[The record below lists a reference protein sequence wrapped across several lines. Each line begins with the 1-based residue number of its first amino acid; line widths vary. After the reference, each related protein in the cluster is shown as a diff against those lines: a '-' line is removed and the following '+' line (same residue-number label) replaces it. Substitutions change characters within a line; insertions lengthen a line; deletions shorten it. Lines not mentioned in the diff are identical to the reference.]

1 MAEKLGTIDL
11 KAQASDLE
19 KRIEREIKSAWLD
32 GGTAFGF
39 KKELEAKVATGNVR
53 DLEYLLRKVTREVQ
67 DRKTKYGNGSQRTA
81 SL

>member
-19 KRIEREIKSAWLD
+19 KRIEREIRSSWLD
-32 GGTAFGF
+32 GATAFGF
-39 KKELEAKVATGNVR
+39 KKELEVKAASGNVR

-67 DRKTKYGNGSQRTA
+67 ERKQRYGHQPAAT
-81 SL
+81 L